1 MQPNDARQGQGHR
14 LPKDSVCPSPSNVL
28 RLIFHSAGAEAF
40 NTAASPRRQ
49 LQPSALFL
57 LPSSLFAARL
67 SFSARARYLQVFN
80 NSFQYDTNSINS
92 VLILTQSVNTHL
104 DRCQIGSAPRAQ
116 HQAAHTRANSLLVV
130 ELRGD
135 CGWTAWSA
143 HRQDEEPCTLLR
155 SCTTHAL
162 APHVLRAGS
171 GPRAPLLLRES
182 TRIKGDKA
190 GIRKQRPHA
199 TVASPPSVR
208 PRHVRRTS

>member
-1 MQPNDARQGQGHR
+1 MALIQCAAESGTASFPIILHPVLRLHPNSTERCRRQGQGRQRPSEGAHR
-14 LPKDSVCPSPSNVL
+14 LPERASLRCSPLFFSSRSL
-28 RLIFHSAGAEAF
+28 SAEDLIIHSGTDTEQ
-40 NTAASPRRQ
+40 TTVMTRTGH
-49 LQPSALFL
+49 
-57 LPSSLFAARL
+57 RL
-67 SFSARARYLQVFN
+67 SCQMAQHRAR
-80 NSFQYDTNSINS
+80 SI
-92 VLILTQSVNTHL
+92 
-104 DRCQIGSAPRAQ
+104 
-116 HQAAHTRANSLLVV
+116 HTRANSLLVV

-182 TRIKGDKA
+182 ARIKGDKA
-190 GIRKQRPHA
+190 GIRKQRPHT

-208 PRHVRRTS
+208 PRHVRRMC

>member
-1 MQPNDARQGQGHR
+1 MALIQCAAESGTASFPIILHPVLRLHPNSTERCRRQGQGRQRPSEGAHR
-14 LPKDSVCPSPSNVL
+14 LPERASLRCSPLFFSSRSL
-28 RLIFHSAGAEAF
+28 SAEDLIIHSGTDTEQTTV
-40 NTAASPRRQ
+40 TAPVT
-49 LQPSALFL
+49 
-57 LPSSLFAARL
+57 RL
-67 SFSARARYLQVFN
+67 SCQMAQHRAR
-80 NSFQYDTNSINS
+80 SI
-92 VLILTQSVNTHL
+92 
-104 DRCQIGSAPRAQ
+104 
-116 HQAAHTRANSLLVV
+116 HTRANSLLVV

-155 SCTTHAL
+155 RL
-162 APHVLRAGS
+162 ARCKRWRQMYVDCCAGS

-190 GIRKQRPHA
+190 GVRKQRPHT

>member
-14 LPKDSVCPSPSNVL
+14 LPNDSVCPSPSNDVL
-28 RLIFHSAGAEAF
+28 RLTFFTAQALRRL
-40 NTAASPRRQ
+40 NTAASPR
-49 LQPSALFL
+49 LQHA
-57 LPSSLFAARL
+57 SSLLASLFQLALAICK
-67 SFSARARYLQVFN
+67 YLIIH
-80 NSFQYDTNSINS
+80 SGTDTNSINTNS
-92 VLILTQSVNTHL
+92 VVNTHL
-104 DRCQIGSAPRAQ
+104 RCHDRLSAAR
-116 HQAAHTRANSLLVV
+116 AAHTRANSLLVV

>member
-1 MQPNDARQGQGHR
+1 MPTARPR
-14 LPKDSVCPSPSNVL
+14 AP
-28 RLIFHSAGAEAF
+28 
-40 NTAASPRRQ
+40 TAKRGRASPARAC
-49 LQPSALFL
+49 L
-57 LPSSLFAARL
+57 SSLLASLFQLALAICRG
-67 SFSARARYLQVFN
+67 FN
-80 NSFQYDTNSINS
+80 NSFWYRYRTDNSNRHAPVTAS
-92 VLILTQSVNTHL
+92 VAKWVM
-104 DRCQIGSAPRAQ
+104 AQ
-116 HQAAHTRANSLLVV
+116 HRARSIHTRANSLLVV

-190 GIRKQRPHA
+190 GIRKQRPHT